1 MQKNYWNLE
10 KNANNPLNLC
20 GRKCDGQSKASA
32 QWGQNL
38 FEIAL
43 KIMIPKYRIVT
54 SINTHQLGLIL

>member
-32 QWGQNL
+32 QLVQNL

-43 KIMIPKYRIVT
+43 KNYDPKVP
-54 SINTHQLGLIL
+54 